1 MLSDGS
7 TLRRHSFIKLTAAQF
22 IPVDTYVVRIMAVY
36 DSRLIW
42 VSYTVRPR
50 AAIWL
55 NKWTGM
61 APIISF
67 SDACW
72 RGCGSRRGGG
82 GVRCVCCRPVS
93 VTARLVRRAYVMGTA
108 RNANDEAMF
117 IFCARTI
124 LLSTLNIR
132 SRIVTHITW
141 KVVKIKVDEVENILS
156 TQVGMLDGSGC
167 RYYNADKG

>member
-1 MLSDGS
+1 MDWDG
-7 TLRRHSFIKLTAAQF
+7 THYILL
-22 IPVDTYVVRIMAVY
+22 
-36 DSRLIW
+36 
-42 VSYTVRPR
+42 
-50 AAIWL
+50 
-55 NKWTGM
+55 
-61 APIISF
+61 
-67 SDACW
+67 

-82 GVRCVCCRPVS
+82 GVRCVRCRPVS

-108 RNANDEAMF
+108 RNADDEAMF
-117 IFCARTI
+117 IFRARTI

>member
-1 MLSDGS
+1 MLSYGS

-67 SDACW
+67 CVVVVVDVVVVVFVVFVADLSVSLQ
-72 RGCGSRRGGG
+72 GSF
-82 GVRCVCCRPVS
+82 
-93 VTARLVRRAYVMGTA
+93 
-108 RNANDEAMF
+108 DEH
-117 IFCARTI
+117 T
-124 LLSTLNIR
+124 
-132 SRIVTHITW
+132 
-141 KVVKIKVDEVENILS
+141 
-156 TQVGMLDGSGC
+156 
-167 RYYNADKG
+167 